1 MDTISKFMGIQNFEQ
16 RKTTLN
22 FSEKLIF
29 YSAHYV
35 HLIYLFLV
43 WILSLNK
50 NLTNI
55 IPNELIFTLSMFII
69 ISVVST
75 IITYKYI
82 IPKMMEKDDAKS
94 VLFIMLHVLIV
105 GSEVPSTLGVI
116 FVIIGLAIFNTLYW
130 QISLVF
136 IIVGFTHSIYLHFFK
151 IQPFLNNLK
160 SK

>member
-1 MDTISKFMGIQNFEQ
+1 MGTENFEQ
-16 RKTTLN
+16 RKATLN
-22 FSEKLIF
+22 FSEKLIL

-50 NLTNI
+50 NLMNI
-55 IPNELIFTLSMFII
+55 LPNELIFTLYIFII
-69 ISVVST
+69 ISAFST

-82 IPKMMEKDDAKS
+82 IPKMMKKDDANS

-116 FVIIGLAIFNTLYW
+116 FAIIGLTIFSTLYW
-130 QISLVF
+130 QIGLVF
-136 IIVGFTHSIYLHFFK
+136 IVIGFTHSIYLHFFK

-160 SK
+160 NK